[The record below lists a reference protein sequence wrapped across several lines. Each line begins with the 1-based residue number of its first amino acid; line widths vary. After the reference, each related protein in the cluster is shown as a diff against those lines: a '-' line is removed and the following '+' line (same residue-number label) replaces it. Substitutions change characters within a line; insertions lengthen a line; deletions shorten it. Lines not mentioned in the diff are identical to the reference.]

1 MSYSQPSSV
10 TLCIPSPSE
19 TSSFEKRQTDR
30 QTKVWRAGSVVQAE
44 RASRRSL
51 ALHIISLLVPLDAVR
66 TCPADSRSAD
76 NSVMAPDLLR
86 NIDIGVITAVV

>member
-19 TSSFEKRQTDR
+19 TSSFKKRQTD
-30 QTKVWRAGSVVQAE
+30 KVWQAGSVVQAE
-44 RASRRSL
+44 RASRLSL

-66 TCPADSRSAD
+66 ACPADSRSAD
-76 NSVMAPDLLR
+76 NSVMAADLLR
-86 NIDIGVITAVV
+86 NVDIGVITAVV